1 MTTKPASRRKP
12 PGVPPP
18 GTAATPPA
26 SLVRN
31 RLKRRALAGEKLLG
45 AWVFTGSPTV
55 CEIYA
60 LAGYDIVLIDAEH
73 TRIDVRDV
81 LECVRAVEAGGG
93 DAMVRVPGQDAS
105 HFKRLLDAGVHSF
118 MVPMVDS
125 VGEAEAVIRACRYP
139 PRGRRGYA
147 ASAARSG
154 LYGFHADYADVAHAE
169 TFLALQVE
177 SVAAARD
184 AARIAALDG
193 ADCLFVG
200 PNDLAGSMGKLG
212 QLADPGLLKTID
224 AVAGAV
230 KSAGKVAGIIPTPT
244 RNASDWASRGFSIVI
259 GECDVPAL
267 KTSAVA
273 DIARHRQAFP
283 GRK

>member
-1 MTTKPASRRKP
+1 MTTKPGARRKP
-12 PGVPPP
+12 SAP
-18 GTAATPPA
+18 AA

-31 RLKRRALAGEKLLG
+31 RIKRRVLAGDKLLG

-60 LAGYDIVLIDAEH
+60 LAGYDIVLIDTEH
-73 TRIDVRDV
+73 SPLDVKDV

-125 VGEAEAVIRACRYP
+125 VEQAEAVIRACRYP
-139 PRGRRGYA
+139 PRGRRGFA
-147 ASAARSG
+147 ATASRSG
-154 LYGFHADYADVAHAE
+154 LYGFHPDYADVAHEE

-177 SVAAARD
+177 SVEAARD
-184 AARIAALDG
+184 AGRIAALDG
-193 ADCLFVG
+193 ADCLFIG
-200 PNDLAGSMGKLG
+200 PNDLAGSMGRLG
-212 QLADPGLLKTID
+212 QLADPDLLKTID
-224 AVAGAV
+224 RAAAAV
-230 KSAGKVAGIIPTPT
+230 KKAGKVTGIIPTPT
-244 RNASDWASRGFSIVI
+244 RDASDWASRGFSIVI

-267 KTSAVA
+267 KASALA
-273 DIARHRQAFP
+273 DIARHRKTFP
-283 GRK
+283 GRG

>member
-1 MTTKPASRRKP
+1 MTRKPAAGRE
-12 PGVPPP
+12 
-18 GTAATPPA
+18 AAAPAPA
-26 SLVRN
+26 SSIVRN
-31 RLKRRALAGEKLLG
+31 RIRRRALAGETLLG

-60 LAGYDIVLIDAEH
+60 LAGYDIVLIDTEH
-73 TRIDVRDV
+73 TPLDVKDV

-125 VGEAEAVIRACRYP
+125 VDEAKAVIRACRYP
-139 PRGRRGYA
+139 PRGRRGFA
-147 ASAARSG
+147 ASASRSG
-154 LYGFHADYADVAHAE
+154 LYGFHGDYAEVAHEE

-177 SVAAARD
+177 SVEAARD
-184 AARIAALDG
+184 AGRIAALDG

-212 QLADPGLLKTID
+212 QLADPALLRTID
-224 AVAGAV
+224 RTVAAVR
-230 KSAGKVAGIIPTPT
+230 KAGKLAGIIPTPT
-244 RNASDWASRGFSIVI
+244 RDASDWAARGVSIVI

-267 KTSAVA
+267 KASALA
-273 DIARHRQAFP
+273 DIGRHRKAFP
-283 GRK
+283 GRR